1 LKEEKRAR
9 KMRGEVVHRIIE
21 VNVKVASDDESMR
34 GGSSEREEEME
45 VLKKN
50 HGYKIKSFYPIT
62 MRKTEFGLESGDDE
76 GGRQM
81 L

>member
-21 VNVKVASDDESMR
+21 VNVKVASDDEFMR
-34 GGSSEREEEME
+34 GGSSEREERME

-50 HGYKIKSFYPIT
+50 RVWF
-62 MRKTEFGLESGDDE
+62 RKW
-76 GGRQM
+76 R
-81 L
+81 